1 MNRFRIPIVLVLLVV
16 IIVGG
21 VMLILRQNT
30 SSCPVEII
38 LPTPS
43 EEIEVYIS
51 GEVQSPG
58 VYLLNESARVDDAIE
73 AAGGVTPEADHSAIN
88 LAGVLRDGEQV
99 HIYRIGES
107 SALININT
115 ADAWLLEALPG
126 IGPSTAEAIIEHRI
140 ANGLFKSIDGLKEVK
155 GIGDSTLE
163 KIADKITVH

>member
-73 AAGGVTPEADHSAIN
+73 AAGGFTPEADHSAIN